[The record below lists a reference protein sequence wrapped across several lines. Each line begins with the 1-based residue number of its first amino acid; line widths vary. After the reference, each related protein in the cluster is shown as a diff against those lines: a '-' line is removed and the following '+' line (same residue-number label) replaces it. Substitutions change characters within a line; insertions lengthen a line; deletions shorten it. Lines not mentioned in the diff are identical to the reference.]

1 MHHCRDVRPVCCRG
15 ESLAGGVPRKGD
27 IHTPDGGVVGR
38 ASLRSTEALHA
49 PSRDRRQVTTAVD
62 NVDTARHA
70 NSADNSAP
78 VAPATPC
85 RAAMSTVEHTAGAE
99 VARNEQARG
108 SSPRPRL
115 QRR

>member
-15 ESLAGGVPRKGD
+15 EVASGWGPRKGD
-27 IHTPDGGVVGR
+27 IHTPDGGVVVGEP
-38 ASLRSTEALHA
+38 LGSTEALHA

-78 VAPATPC
+78 VAPRDSVP
-85 RAAMSTVEHTAGAE
+85 RSHEHC
-99 VARNEQARG
+99 
-108 SSPRPRL
+108 
-115 QRR
+115 